1 MIAELPCIYRNSL
14 ALAALD
20 VIVIGDLTGDTG
32 NNADKSIEVPV
43 DEPSKGEE
51 GSGEGIEAEENVE
64 EEEEA
69 GILPVPV

>member
-1 MIAELPCIYRNSL
+1 MPCIYRNSL

-32 NNADKSIEVPV
+32 NNADNSIEVPA
-43 DEPSKGEE
+43 DEQSKGEV

-64 EEEEA
+64 NEEEA
-69 GILPVPV
+69 GIFPVPV